1 MEPRREKAEE
11 KQQNWDGDV
20 WDQEEKRQKKKL
32 KKEKRKNMFC
42 QNILTRRCRTF
53 YKVLRFQLPGNVLDK
68 SVFFKL
74 HLENKLANMAFF
86 FM

>member
-32 KKEKRKNMFC
+32 KKEKRKKGKCLLCSWSN
-42 QNILTRRCRTF
+42 T
-53 YKVLRFQLPGNVLDK
+53 
-68 SVFFKL
+68 
-74 HLENKLANMAFF
+74 
-86 FM
+86 

>member
-32 KKEKRKNMFC
+32 KKKKKGKMFIVFLVQHMMVKEHKRNFWLC
-42 QNILTRRCRTF
+42 LLV
-53 YKVLRFQLPGNVLDK
+53 YLDK
-68 SVFFKL
+68 CFFI
-74 HLENKLANMAFF
+74 
-86 FM
+86 

>member
-32 KKEKRKNMFC
+32 KKKRENVYC
-42 QNILTRRCRTF
+42 
-53 YKVLRFQLPGNVLDK
+53 VLGPTHDGQR
-68 SVFFKL
+68 
-74 HLENKLANMAFF
+74 A
-86 FM
+86 